1 MFTCEDWRA
10 EPTAVVTSLLE
21 AEAARWRADL
31 DWDVAEAWRTV
42 EPSRAEGRLAGFIL
56 RDDFSRVAGWTCF
69 LIHGDVL
76 QVAMLVAETA
86 GAAAALV
93 DAILRSPAAARA
105 SIAALCCRASA
116 PGLGPALARAG
127 FATAPYRYLEA
138 PVQPAAAVDVP
149 FRLRPW
155 HMGDVE
161 PFVTLCARAYDDADD
176 VRAFAPRGLDV
187 EWVDYVRGLLA
198 TPACGRFRPDLSVMA
213 DLDGTRRLAG
223 AVLATELSHG
233 TAHLAQVAVDPS
245 ARGRGL
251 GTALVAR
258 AVADAASQ
266 GFSRATLLVAASN
279 RRAAS
284 IYERLGFR
292 DRAEFVVAV
301 CRQPRRLTSVALET
315 GGASTRR

>member
-10 EPTAVVTSLLE
+10 EPAAVIRPLIE
-21 AEAARWRADL
+21 AEADRWRAEL
-31 DWDVAEAWRTV
+31 DWDVTEAWRTI
-42 EPSRAEGRLAGFIL
+42 EPSRADGRLAGFVL

-69 LIHGDVL
+69 LVHGDML
-76 QVAMLVAETA
+76 QVAMFVAETA
-86 GAAAALV
+86 GAATALV
-93 DAILRSPAAARA
+93 DAIRRSPLATRA
-105 SIAALCCRASA
+105 SIAVVCCRGGA
-116 PGLGPALARAG
+116 PGLASALERAG
-127 FATAPYRYLEA
+127 FATARYRYLSA
-138 PVQPAAAVDVP
+138 PVRPAAAVDVP

-161 PFVTLCARAYDDADD
+161 PFVTLCARAYEDASDL
-176 VRAFAPRGLDV
+176 RAFAPRGLDA
-187 EWVDYVRGLLA
+187 EWIDYVRGLLA
-198 TPACGRFRPDLSVMA
+198 TSACGRFRPDLSVMA
-213 DLDGTRRLAG
+213 DLDDTRRLAG
-223 AVLATELSHG
+223 AVFASELAPG

-258 AVADAASQ
+258 AMAEAASR
-266 GFSRATLLVAASN
+266 GFTQATLLVATGN

-292 DRAEFVVAV
+292 DRAAFVVAV
-301 CRQPRRLTSVALET
+301 CDQPRRLTSVALET